1 MTNSMQDATHP
12 KSNLF
17 IYSQCRN
24 FCYFTLASFARVFF
38 SWKFIILLFIL
49 WYNIWRYKQKG
60 AFMKKNLLIIPG
72 VINIL
77 TLILAIP
84 AFVVGSNHILQYI
97 WIFLALIMPIPDI
110 IMSVKAIKSDSNK
123 KIAIT
128 NIVFAA
134 VFFIISVTA
143 LIIALVK

>member
-1 MTNSMQDATHP
+1 
-12 KSNLF
+12 
-17 IYSQCRN
+17 
-24 FCYFTLASFARVFF
+24 
-38 SWKFIILLFIL
+38 
-49 WYNIWRYKQKG
+49 
-60 AFMKKNLLIIPG
+60 MKKNLLIIPG

-110 IMSVKAIKSDSNK
+110 IMSVKAINSDSNK

-134 VFFIISVTA
+134 VFFIISITA